1 MYNKINI
8 SNVKEE
14 CCGCSNCQYI
24 CPVSAVKLTIR
35 GGVFLSRS
43 NGVHR
48 VWIM

>member
-35 GGVFLSRS
+35 GVFLSRS